1 MDIEDEILKKRD
13 TWRKIRA
20 RRLEMKRSMMA
31 DGKDRQ
37 EIRKIPEY
45 RDLEKSQKQLS
56 TRLRHLEKKMN
67 RKRNRLTGD
76 LQEG

>member
-1 MDIEDEILKKRD
+1 MDMEDEILEKRD

-20 RRLEMKRSMMA
+20 QRLEMKKNMQTA
-31 DGKDRQ
+31 GKNRQ

-45 RDLEKSQKQLS
+45 RHLEKLQKQLS

-67 RKRNRLTGD
+67 HKRSRLTRD
-76 LQEG
+76 I

>member
-1 MDIEDEILKKRD
+1 MDMEDEILEKRD

-20 RRLEMKRSMMA
+20 QRLEVKKNMMA
-31 DGKDRQ
+31 AGKVSQ

-45 RDLEKSQKQLS
+45 RRLEKLQKQLS

-67 RKRNRLTGD
+67 RKRSRLTRDILKG
-76 LQEG
+76 